1 MSPRPDLETIHVQLY
16 EPMRDETLCP
26 VVVDPQ
32 GNLCPNR
39 ARNALEGRIVSGD
52 TVLKVL
58 VCDAH
63 ALRALDSIAR
73 NREAGKR

>member
-1 MSPRPDLETIHVQLY
+1 MSPKPELETIHVTLY
-16 EPMRDETLCP
+16 EPLRDPGLCP
-26 VVVDPQ
+26 VHVNPQ

-39 ARNALEGRIVSGD
+39 ARNALEARIVGGD

-73 NREAGKR
+73 NAAARSA

>member
-1 MSPRPDLETIHVQLY
+1 MNDARPETMRLELY
-16 EPMRDETLCP
+16 EVMRDPALCP
-26 VVVDPQ
+26 VVVDPE

-39 ARNALEGRIVSGD
+39 ARNALEGRIAGGD

-63 ALRALDSIAR
+63 ALRALDTIAR
-73 NREAGKR
+73 NAAARG